1 MNKLIPLIAVQ
12 VNCSIKKSF
21 FPNKIFIG
29 EHSPIASPSS
39 RLLNSTV
46 YLSGAELS
54 DEDDSN
60 EDYHSSNI
68 RPNFPN
74 DYFYHQSDQI
84 SSSSE
89 APATLNDSV
98 QNHLLSRSGRA
109 QHLAASLNDT
119 SAFEVDKP
127 HEKMFQSDTGIFN
140 FPASNAEPIRTIPS
154 DLTIVSEILSTSP
167 PPNTLSRTKR
177 IKNGSLTG
185 DLSLSPT
192 RSGRY
197 RKKLALPARP
207 PLGYSKPPR
216 ADFSSNS
223 DISNDGHDFDKS
235 PIYPAGFRPVA
246 DAILSAS
253 SSDEDDDDDDD
264 EDFSYVVDQISLT
277 STNTTTDGHH
287 QQQQQ
292 QQNELNF
299 LVRKHYPSGS
309 STTHS
314 TVNSAV
320 TTSSMATNNLP
331 SIPNKTTRL

>member
-1 MNKLIPLIAVQ
+1 ME
-12 VNCSIKKSF
+12 CF
-21 FPNKIFIG
+21 FQG

-39 RLLNSTV
+39 RLLDSTA
-46 YLSGAELS
+46 YLSGAEIS

-60 EDYHSSNI
+60 GEYHSSNL
-68 RPNFPN
+68 PTNFTN

-89 APATLNDSV
+89 APATLNDSI
-98 QNHLLSRSGRA
+98 QNHLLSRSGRTY
-109 QHLAASLNDT
+109 HLAASLNDT
-119 SAFEVDKP
+119 SAFEIEKP
-127 HEKMFQSDTGIFN
+127 NEKMFQSDTGIFN

-154 DLTIVSEILSTSP
+154 DLTIVSEILSSSP
-167 PPNTLSRTKR
+167 PPTTLSKTKR
-177 IKNGSLTG
+177 MKNASLIG

-197 RKKLALPARP
+197 RKKLAPPARP

-216 ADFSSNS
+216 NDYSSNS
-223 DISNDGHDFDKS
+223 DVSNDGHNFDYS
-235 PIYPAGFRPVA
+235 PTYPAGLRPVA
-246 DAILSAS
+246 DAILSES
-253 SSDEDDDDDDD
+253 SSDEAEDDDDD
-264 EDFSYVVDQISLT
+264 DFSYVVDQISLT
-277 STNTTTDGHH
+277 STNTTTDGQLQ

-314 TVNSAV
+314 TVNSTV
-320 TTSSMATNNLP
+320 TTSSMATNNPPLP
-331 SIPNKTTRL
+331 PIPNKTTRL